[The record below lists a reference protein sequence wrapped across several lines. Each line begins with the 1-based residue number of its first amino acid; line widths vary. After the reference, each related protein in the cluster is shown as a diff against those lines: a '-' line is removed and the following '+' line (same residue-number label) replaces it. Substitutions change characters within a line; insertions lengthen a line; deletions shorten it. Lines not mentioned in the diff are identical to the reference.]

1 MEIATTDG
9 NSRGN
14 ETGGNRESTGG
25 DRLSGRSL
33 ALALPLPPAPLSLSI
48 SIYISISLD
57 ARECVW
63 AESLRAV
70 KSHWKRQILSV
81 QTANGRS
88 LGALNK

>member
-33 ALALPLPPAPLSLSI
+33 ARSLSLSLSVYSISI

-57 ARECVW
+57 AHECVR
-63 AESLRAV
+63 AESLCAV
-70 KSHWKRQILSV
+70 KSHRKRQILSV
-81 QTANGRS
+81 QTADGHS
-88 LGALNK
+88 GL

>member
-1 MEIATTDG
+1 MEIATKDG

-14 ETGGNRESTGG
+14 ETGGNRESTGE

-33 ALALPLPPAPLSLSI
+33 AHFLPLPR
-48 SIYISISLD
+48 SIYISVYIYICISLD
-57 ARECVW
+57 ARECVR

-70 KSHWKRQILSV
+70 KSHRKRQVLSV
-81 QTANGRS
+81 QTADGRS